1 MNGQEVVGGM
11 GISWRRNLAVLWTG
25 VFFCSTA
32 YSIVIPFLPLF
43 LHNELGVNEH
53 LETWSGFVFG
63 ITFLAS
69 ALISPFW
76 GSLADKYGRKPML
89 LRSGLSLAL
98 LYLITYFVHNPY
110 ELIVIRLFQGLL
122 AGYVPSAIA
131 MVGTNTPENKVGY
144 ALGVMATSNAVGSI
158 VGPVVGGFVS
168 RWVGNREAFLVA
180 GGVVLLSFFIAWF
193 GAKEE
198 NFQRSAR
205 RAGVISDLKELSHN
219 KLLMSVLGMVSIV
232 SMSVMLIEPLLTLYV
247 LKLGVDVND
256 TKVASGIIFSAV
268 GVATALASPQWGKFG
283 TRFGYGRMLFIGLI
297 GGGIGNLLQIAFHHY
312 IAFGVLRF
320 AYGLFFAAVYPSLN
334 ALIVRLTEPSY
345 RGRAFSL
352 NQSANQLG
360 IMIGPM
366 LGGFLGGTVSIPF
379 VFALNGIALIAIAFL
394 VRARRIDEAAAAQ
407 QVTAK
412 I

>member
-1 MNGQEVVGGM
+1 MAF
-11 GISWRRNLAVLWTG
+11 SWRRNLIVLWTG

-43 LHNELGVNEH
+43 LRNELHVVRH
-53 LETWSGFVFG
+53 LETWSGFIFG

-69 ALISPFW
+69 SLISPFW

-89 LRSGLSLAL
+89 LRSGLSLAV
-98 LYLITYFVHNPY
+98 LYFLTYFVHNPY
-110 ELIVIRLFQGLL
+110 ELVVIRLFQGLL

-158 VGPVVGGFVS
+158 VGPVVGGVVS
-168 RWVGNREAFLVA
+168 RWVGNREAFLVS
-180 GGVVLLSFFIAWF
+180 GFVVLFAFFIAWF

-198 NFQRSAR
+198 NFKRSSK

-219 KLLMSVLGMVSIV
+219 RPLMAVLGMVGIV
-232 SMSVMLIEPLLTLYV
+232 SMSVMVLEPLLTLYV
-247 LKLGVDVND
+247 LKLGVNGEDA
-256 TKVASGIIFSAV
+256 KVASGIIFSAV
-268 GVATALASPQWGKFG
+268 GVATALAAPRWGKLG
-283 TRFGYGRMLFIGLI
+283 TRYGYGRMLFIGLL
-297 GGGIGNLLQIAFHHY
+297 GGGVGNLLQIAFHHY

-334 ALIVRLTEPSY
+334 SLIVRLTDPSY
-345 RGRAFSL
+345 RGRAFAL
-352 NQSANQLG
+352 NQSANQIG

-366 LGGFLGGTVSIPF
+366 LGGFLGSAVSIPF
-379 VFALNGIALIAIAFL
+379 VFALNGAALIAIAFL
-394 VRARRIDEAAAAQ
+394 VRSKRIDEAPSAQQTAAQ
-407 QVTAK
+407 HMGSS
-412 I
+412 